1 MPEASPV
8 IRVENVTKVF
18 SRQRKQISLRHEA
31 GAALRQLLRRSGA
44 ASQHEPF
51 YALRDI
57 SFEVDAGESV
67 ALIGR
72 NGSGKSTL
80 LRVMA
85 RIMRPTS
92 GRVTVE
98 GRFTALIGLGAGFIP
113 TMTGRENVYLNAAIH
128 GVPPQ
133 ETDAIIEDI
142 IAFADLGDFMDS
154 PVKDYSSGMN
164 ARLGF
169 SVAVHILPEIIFLD
183 EVLAVGDASF
193 QNKCIQRIQTM
204 KEEGKTIIFVSHSAN
219 AVRTLCERALW
230 LDRGRLRMDDS
241 AESVLTAYEESYGK
255 ANRPKFDSL

>member
-1 MPEASPV
+1 MPEANPI
-8 IRVENVTKVF
+8 IRVESVSKVF
-18 SRQRKQISLRHEA
+18 ARQHKQISLRHEA
-31 GAALRQLLRRSGA
+31 GAALRQLLRRAGTA
-44 ASQHEPF
+44 PQQEPF
-51 YALRDI
+51 YALRDV
-57 SFEVDAGESV
+57 SFEICAGESV

-142 IAFADLGDFMDS
+142 IAFADIGDFIDS

-164 ARLGF
+164 SRLGF

-183 EVLAVGDASF
+183 EVLAVGDAIF
-193 QNKCIQRIQTM
+193 QEKCVQRIMQM
-204 KEEGKTIIFVSHSAN
+204 KQEGKTIIFVSHSAQ
-219 AVRTLCERALW
+219 AVRNLCERALW
-230 LDRGRLRMDDS
+230 LDRGILRMDDT
-241 AESVLTAYEESYGK
+241 AENVLAAYEKSYGK
-255 ANRPKFDSL
+255 GKRPKFDSL